1 MGGIYEVMLFEIF
14 LLLVVL
20 LSKKD
25 SYCMRDEV
33 VNEQFLVEEI
43 YDRELALAKKLEKE
57 DSDGYLHVIL
67 STERGRTSSRTL
79 IYGTY

>member
-1 MGGIYEVMLFEIF
+1 MQDEVM
-14 LLLVVL
+14 
-20 LSKKD
+20 
-25 SYCMRDEV
+25 
-33 VNEQFLVEEI
+33 NEQFLVEEI